1 MSISVQGTKFATRP
15 GLTTSFEASGGV
27 APYTYSLAQGQVAGG
42 TIDPSSGLY
51 TAPAR
56 VPEDPRSFYDYIIAT
71 DSTGAQSPGYG
82 EAGNC
87 WISVGHC
94 WQLVAEIYRHELG
107 LPLGRVFLFDQKV
120 DLPEDNRPFVV
131 ISIPGMSLIGSG
143 IKPNG
148 TFGTNGL
155 PGWDQ
160 QLKWAQINY
169 HMDIH
174 LYSRDMDGLNRLPAM
189 FMAASGLYSRQV
201 QQENGFYISTLPR
214 NVVNLSGLDG
224 AAIPYHYI
232 ISIEAFYTNQ
242 WTTGSEYFDDFQ
254 NVQLVVSEN

>member
-15 GLTTSFEASGGV
+15 GLTTSFAASGGV
-27 APYTYSLAQGQVAGG
+27 APYTYSLAQGNVAGG
-42 TIDPSSGLY
+42 TIDPVSGLY

-56 VPEDPRSFYDYIIAT
+56 VPEDSRNYYDYVIAT
-71 DSTGAQSPGYG
+71 DSTGAVSPTVG

-94 WQLVAEIYRHELG
+94 WQLVAEIFRHELG

-120 DLPEDNRPFVV
+120 NLPEDDRPFVV

-148 TFGTNGL
+148 TPDSQGR
-155 PGWDQ
+155 PGWDK

-169 HMDIH
+169 HMDVH
-174 LYSRDMDGLNRLPAM
+174 LYSRDMDGLNRLPGM
-189 FMAASGLYSRQV
+189 FVAASGLYSHQV
-201 QQENGFYISTLPR
+201 QQENSFYLANIPR

-224 AAIPYHYI
+224 MAIPYHYV
-232 ISIEAFYTNQ
+232 ISFEAFYTNQ
-242 WTTGSEYFDDFQ
+242 WTTDAEYFNEFQ
-254 NVQLVVSEN
+254 DVQLTVSVN